1 MSATIEYIEDVEQ
14 ANYLLN
20 KCLNTIDELNN
31 RVDEEK
37 ARTQKY
43 RETNTKLRKS
53 NIDLRDYIA
62 AKAMPL
68 AFKVWENYHL
78 SDENDAT
85 YKTSNF
91 QADGNYQELIAKTA
105 YQMADAMM
113 EARK

>member
-1 MSATIEYIEDVEQ
+1 MKAFPSKHQLTPEDIYIE
-14 ANYLLN
+14 
-20 KCLNTIDELNN
+20 
-31 RVDEEK
+31 
-37 ARTQKY
+37 
-43 RETNTKLRKS
+43 S
-53 NIDLRDYIA
+53 GMDLRDYFA

-68 AFKVWENYHL
+68 AFKVWENYHI

-91 QADGNYQELIAKTA
+91 QADGSYQELIANTA